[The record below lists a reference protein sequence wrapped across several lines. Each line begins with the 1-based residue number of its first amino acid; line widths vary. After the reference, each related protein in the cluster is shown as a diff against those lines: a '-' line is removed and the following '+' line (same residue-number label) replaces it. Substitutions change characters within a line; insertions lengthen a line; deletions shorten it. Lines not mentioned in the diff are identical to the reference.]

1 MPVSCHLASLY
12 PSIPLR
18 VPAAQADAPD
28 CTAPTNQAGV
38 LHGLTTDLAALNR
51 QRLSTAAC
59 EFETAERARR
69 YTVALGKLADFP
81 GGDIICPGR
90 KP

>member
-1 MPVSCHLASLY
+1 MPVSCQLASLV
-12 PSIPLR
+12 PSTPLR
-18 VPAAQADAPD
+18 LPAAQADAY
-28 CTAPTNQAGV
+28 CTAPTNQAVV

-51 QRLSTAAC
+51 QCLSTAAC

-81 GGDIICPGR
+81 GGNIICPGR